1 VCRGSQ
7 DEADD
12 PPPDDEDDDEDEDV
26 EVLAAGFES
35 VLVSVLV
42 DVDSLFVSVLV
53 DEDAGLPE
61 ERESVR

>member
-1 VCRGSQ
+1 LVCGRSQ
-7 DEADD
+7 EEADD
-12 PPPDDEDDDEDEDV
+12 PPLDDEDEDV

-53 DEDAGLPE
+53 EDEDAGLPV